1 MHTHRAFNR
10 VPHCRGKKWRPIM
23 SVMVHG
29 GWLFDINNY
38 HKGWL
43 VASSVH
49 LGGTSEWCFPSTFCR
64 LLTARP
70 VLADRTS
77 ILSLSLSPLP
87 LHDRPRSTLS
97 ADHFQPNSGII
108 FIDLSPRPVHSHHVI
123 DRGYNGIGAR
133 FRQSLIEYCQIFF
146 QAILLLYPSF
156 PSRTNVTNPMWR
168 HLLTLW
174 IRKIRIVKYR
184 SIFPILFYIY
194 LSFRSRSTIVGWI

>member
-1 MHTHRAFNR
+1 MMLSIHLLSLTNSTTRSCR
-10 VPHCRGKKWRPIM
+10 PHIDP
-23 SVMVHG
+23 
-29 GWLFDINNY
+29 
-38 HKGWL
+38 
-43 VASSVH
+43 
-49 LGGTSEWCFPSTFCR
+49 FP
-64 LLTARP
+64 
-70 VLADRTS
+70 
-77 ILSLSLSPLP
+77 LSLSPLP

-168 HLLTLW
+168 YLLTL
-174 IRKIRIVKYR
+174 IRKIWIV
-184 SIFPILFYIY
+184 SINFSKESYYIY
-194 LSFRSRSTIVGWI
+194 LSFRSRTYKRNQSYVTSFLNSVDS

>member
-77 ILSLSLSPLP
+77 ILSLSLSL
-87 LHDRPRSTLS
+87 LCLCTIVHDRLCP
-97 ADHFQPNSGII
+97 PII
-108 FIDLSPRPVHSHHVI
+108 FNRIQGSFLSTCPHDLSIPTIWSI
-123 DRGYNGIGAR
+123 EDIMELA
-133 FRQSLIEYCQIFF
+133 QSLIEYCQIFF